1 MSCALPNDFLLPNYT
16 ELDLINKLQGL
27 SRESILDLIKE
38 WDKNAKSS
46 TILESAEKID
56 KKYANRDST
65 FINVLVKTVLAAGL
79 TAGQRADLERTLV
92 LSNIGE
98 IDEWSAYKIFDKKWD
113 LPTAKYVSTN
123 KLKTT
128 LDKELIKRSKAFH
141 ISEQGIADA
150 RLKMLS
156 VLIFDNYLEA
166 ELEKVDS
173 RNCLLKLCSV
183 YHIIVKKDSFSPFF
197 FQLSS
202 GENFDELFKSCLI
215 TSLSKSSQLS
225 AKQIILDGRS
235 SNFTFSE
242 LYESELHDTHVAYDT
257 ILEPYIKHSVDIPL
271 TTTDSQE
278 GLRYSHLSYFFKQA
292 PAKSEA

>member
-166 ELEKVDS
+166 ELEK
-173 RNCLLKLCSV
+173 
-183 YHIIVKKDSFSPFF
+183 
-197 FQLSS
+197 LSS